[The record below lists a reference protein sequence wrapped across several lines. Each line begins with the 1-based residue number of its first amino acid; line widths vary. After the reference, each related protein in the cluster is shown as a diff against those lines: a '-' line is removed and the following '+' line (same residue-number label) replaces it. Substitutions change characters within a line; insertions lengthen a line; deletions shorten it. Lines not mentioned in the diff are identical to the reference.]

1 MHDDHALIEQ
11 RLERVLA
18 HRLRPAVHRTVAA
31 LDVEA
36 WHVAGGQGE
45 PVAPSAALP
54 GAGRGDEA
62 DYRPVRVGDP
72 WGPAW
77 GTTWFH
83 LTGRV
88 PQSSRGRRTE
98 LVLDLGWADHSPG
111 FQAEGLVYRPDGSVV
126 KGLNP
131 RNVWVPVDG
140 PAVDLYVEAAAN
152 PLVLGY
158 DPFRP
163 TALGEKAT
171 AGDAPLYRLAR
182 ADVCVLEQ
190 DVWELVQDLEVLQG
204 TAGEL
209 SLGDPRRHEVLRAL
223 ERSLDALDLADVSGT
238 APAARA
244 ELVEVLSRPAA
255 ATSHRI
261 SAVGHAHIDSAWL
274 WPLRET
280 VRKVA
285 RTCSNVVHLMDEDP
299 DLVFA
304 MSSAQQF
311 AWIEQHR
318 PEVFERVREHVTSGR
333 FVPVGGMWVESD
345 TNMPGS
351 EVLARQLVHGKRYF
365 LDTFGI
371 ETHEVWLPDS
381 FGYSPAL
388 PQLIHLSGSR
398 WFLTQKISWN
408 QVNPFPHHTFRWEGI
423 DGSRVFTHFP
433 PIDTY
438 AAELSGAQLAHAV
451 RNFRDK
457 GRATRSL
464 APFGWGDGG
473 GGPTREMLA
482 RARRTADLEGTPRVT
497 VEPPAMFFAAAE
509 AEYPDAPVWVGE
521 LYLELHRGTF
531 TSQVDT
537 KQGNRRGEHLLF
549 EAELWSATAAVRG
562 LVDYPYAELDA
573 LWKEHLLLQFHD
585 ILPGTSIGWVHREAA
600 ERYAV
605 MRERLT
611 AILLRATTALAGAG
625 GPGAGDPGAGGPGAE
640 GSGTEDGPAVAAPLP
655 VVFNA
660 APHARAGVPA
670 HGAGPAGTGAP
681 VQVRRT
687 GGVLLLD
694 NGLLRA
700 TVDGDGL
707 VAGLRDLVADRE
719 VLAPGARANL
729 LQVHPDLPVMWDAW
743 DIDRYYRNTVHDL
756 TAAERVE
763 LLTGPDGA
771 ATVRVHRC
779 FGGSTVVQDVTLRP
793 DARRLDLRT
802 EVDWQ
807 EREKLL
813 KVVVPLDVHALD
825 AAFETQFGH
834 HRRAVHE
841 NTSWDAMRF
850 EVVAHRFV
858 HIAEPGYG
866 VAVLNRD
873 TYGHDVRRE
882 AREGGGT
889 TTTVRLS
896 LVRGPQFPEP
906 DTDRGTH
913 EFAYAIAPGAEIAD
927 AVHEGWGLNLP
938 LRPAAGTA
946 PVAPLVQVTAGS
958 VVLTAVKL
966 ADDRSGDLV
975 VRLHEAHGRRGPA
988 VLALPP
994 GAVTECDLLERPLV
1008 TGAGPGQDGAVP
1020 GPDDAVPGRAAAA
1033 LVGRDGESGPVGL
1046 ALRPFQIVTLRVS
1059 SPSAVVAVPWPG
1071 A

>member
-1 MHDDHALIEQ
+1 MHDDHALTEQ

-18 HRLRPAVHRTVAA
+18 HRLRPAVFRTVAT
-31 LDVEA
+31 LDAEA
-36 WHVAGGQGE
+36 WHVDGGQGE
-45 PVAPSAALP
+45 PVPPAHALP
-54 GAGRGDEA
+54 GPGRGA
-62 DYRPVRVGDP
+62 GVDYRPVRMGDP

-83 LTGRV
+83 LTGTVPESAAGQRV
-88 PQSSRGRRTE
+88 E
-98 LVLDLGWADHSPG
+98 LVVDLGWEDHSPG

-131 RNVWVPVDG
+131 RNVWVPVDS
-140 PAVDLYVEAAAN
+140 ADVDLYVEAAAN
-152 PLVLGY
+152 PLILGF

-163 TALGEKAT
+163 TDLGEKAT
-171 AGDAPLYRLAR
+171 AGDRPLYRLAR
-182 ADVCVLEQ
+182 ADVCVVET
-190 DVWELVQDLEVLQG
+190 DVWELVQDLEVLHQM
-204 TAGEL
+204 AKEL

-223 ERSLDALDLADVSGT
+223 ERSLDALDLQDVAGSAG
-238 APAARA
+238 ASRK
-244 ELVEVLSRPAA
+244 ELAEVLARPAT

-261 SAVGHAHIDSAWL
+261 SAIGHAHIDSAWL
-274 WPLRET
+274 WPVRET

-285 RTCSNVVHLMDEDP
+285 RTASNVVNLLDEDP

-311 AWIEQHR
+311 AWIEEHR
-318 PEVFERVREHVTSGR
+318 PEVFERVREHVAAGR

-351 EVLARQLVHGKRYF
+351 EALARQLVHGKRYF
-365 LDTFGI
+365 QERFGI
-371 ETHEVWLPDS
+371 ETREVWLPDS

-408 QVNPFPHHTFRWEGI
+408 QVNPFPHHTFNWEGI

-438 AAELSGAQLAHAV
+438 AAELSGEQLAHAV

-482 RARRTADLEGTPRVT
+482 RARRTADLEGSPRVV
-497 VEPPAMFFAAAE
+497 VEPPTAFFEAAE

-531 TSQVDT
+531 TSQVAT

-549 EAELWSATAAVRG
+549 EAELWSATAAARR
-562 LVDYPYAELDA
+562 LVDYPYDELDA
-573 LWKEHLLLQFHD
+573 IWKQHLLLQFHD

-600 ERYAV
+600 EQYAA

-611 AILLRATTALAGAG
+611 AIVDRATAALAGAG
-625 GPGAGDPGAGGPGAE
+625 
-640 GSGTEDGPAVAAPLP
+640 DGAVA
-655 VVFNA
+655 FNA
-660 APHARAGVPA
+660 APHPRSGVPA
-670 HGAGPAGTGAP
+670 LGAGPVTEVGA
-681 VQVRRT
+681 VEVRQDGDQV
-687 GGVLLLD
+687 VLD
-694 NGLLRA
+694 NGLLRVS
-700 TVDGDGL
+700 VDADGL

-719 VLAPGARANL
+719 VLAPGSRANL
-729 LQVHPDLPVMWDAW
+729 LQVHPDFPVMWDAW
-743 DIDRYYRNTVHDL
+743 DVDRYYRNTVVDL
-756 TAAERVE
+756 TAAESVTV
-763 LLTGPDGA
+763 LDPADGA
-771 ATVRVHRC
+771 PTVRVRRA
-779 FGGSTVVQDVTLRP
+779 FGGSTVVQDVTLHP
-793 DARRLDLRT
+793 GARRLDLRT

-813 KVVVPLDVHALD
+813 KVAVPVDVHALD

-858 HIAEPGYG
+858 HLGEPGYG

-882 AREGGGT
+882 ARAGGGT

-896 LVRGPQFPEP
+896 LVRGPQFPQP
-906 DTDRGTH
+906 DTDRGRH
-913 EFAYAIAPGAEIAD
+913 EFAYAIAPGAEVGD
-927 AVHEGWGLNLP
+927 AVREGWGLNVP
-938 LRPAAGTA
+938 LRPVAGGAAVA
-946 PVAPLVQVTAGS
+946 PVAGVVSGS
-958 VVLTAVKL
+958 AVLSAVKL
-966 ADDRSGDLV
+966 ADDRSGDVV
-975 VRLHEAHGRRGPA
+975 VRLYEAEGRRGCARLTLPA
-988 VLALPP
+988 GTVR
-994 GAVTECDLLERPLV
+994 ECDLLERP
-1008 TGAGPGQDGAVP
+1008 TKPT
-1020 GPDDAVPGRAAAA
+1020 A
-1033 LVGRDGESGPVGL
+1033 LVGVAEGGADL
-1046 ALRPFQIVTLRVS
+1046 DLRPFQVVTLRVGT
-1059 SPSAVVAVPWPG
+1059 G